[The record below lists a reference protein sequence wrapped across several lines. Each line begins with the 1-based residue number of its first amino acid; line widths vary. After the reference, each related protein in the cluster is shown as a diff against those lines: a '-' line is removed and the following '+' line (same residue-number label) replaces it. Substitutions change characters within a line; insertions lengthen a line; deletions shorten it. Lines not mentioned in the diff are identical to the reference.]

1 MILLLKEKYQAMDN
15 LIADANSELTS
26 AIEELQKIETE
37 LTAQVIVNALALEII
52 RSFSRTLF
60 DEENQKS
67 ILTRRISLQTSACY
81 SRHKNDIRSQIAVWI
96 VQEKISEKIIED
108 YINSHIK
115 PNRVRVE
122 FEFEKNG
129 WGKTPYVFATLI

>member
-1 MILLLKEKYQAMDN
+1 MLKEKYQAMDN

-108 YINSHIK
+108 YINFHIK

-122 FEFEKNG
+122 FEFEKNS